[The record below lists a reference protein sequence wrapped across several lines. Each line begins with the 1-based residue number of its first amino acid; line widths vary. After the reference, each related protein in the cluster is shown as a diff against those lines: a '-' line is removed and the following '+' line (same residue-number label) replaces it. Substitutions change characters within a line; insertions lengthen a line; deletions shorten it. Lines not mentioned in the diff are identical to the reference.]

1 MKICFKKK
9 QNKTLNKAKL
19 RKQKQN
25 DQNKKKGNNFPPA
38 GVEPRP
44 LTWQVDA
51 LSIVPRQQ
59 VLSIDV
65 KLIIFNVFAHE
76 ILPADVL

>member
-1 MKICFKKK
+1 MKICLKKK
-9 QNKTLNKAKL
+9 QNKTLNKANL

-25 DQNKKKGNNFPPA
+25 DQNKKKGNLNFPA
-38 GVEPRP
+38 LSPRP
-44 LTWQVDA
+44 LTCKVDA
-51 LSIVPRQQ
+51 LSIAPRQQ

-76 ILPADVL
+76 ILPADAL